1 MATITNRQSIKIG
14 ATFSEYAISQCPE
27 RMLSIRKFLQGPRV
41 VRRSPKAWQNQR
53 KQWMPAETSSNPA
66 SFCNISNQFVAANNW
81 KYTIFKEFL
90 WKNVKKI
97 DYISNDS
104 SPLVRLKKLWTIFCN
119 CLVRNGILSVF
130 WSVFKSE
137 WLESQSYMTE
147 CWPMFTRRAKVYY
160 AVVHFWCYLNRCFS
174 VKWHHLKQEIVQDS
188 EKNVKNILSSK
199 MCFSIFFSFIGCFL
213 LMIFYGTSFNMFRP
227 GFKVCLRLPISN
239 NINIFIHYML
249 LPFTYGQHFN
259 IFL

>member
-41 VRRSPKAWQNQR
+41 VRRSPKARQNQR
-53 KQWMPAETSSNPA
+53 KQWMPAETSSNPT

-104 SPLVRLKKLWTIFCN
+104 SPLARLKNTERLFVIAYLGMAYCPCSDRFSNPNGLKVRVIWRNAGL
-119 CLVRNGILSVF
+119 CLHGEQ
-130 WSVFKSE
+130 KS
-137 WLESQSYMTE
+137 T
-147 CWPMFTRRAKVYY
+147 
-160 AVVHFWCYLNRCFS
+160 
-174 VKWHHLKQEIVQDS
+174 
-188 EKNVKNILSSK
+188 
-199 MCFSIFFSFIGCFL
+199 
-213 LMIFYGTSFNMFRP
+213 
-227 GFKVCLRLPISN
+227 
-239 NINIFIHYML
+239 ML
-249 LPFTYGQHFN
+249 LSTFDV
-259 IFL
+259 IWIVASL